1 MYLKLHIQP
10 SELDNLEYY
19 EFHYLV
25 KDLVEHIK
33 EENKQNE
40 KQNEAQS
47 SAMGGMTPK
56 IPSMPKISVPRF

>member
-33 EENKQNE
+33 EENKKNEEQNE
-40 KQNEAQS
+40 SYGGA
-47 SAMGGMTPK
+47 AMPK
-56 IPSMPKISVPRF
+56 VPNLKVPSMNIPKF